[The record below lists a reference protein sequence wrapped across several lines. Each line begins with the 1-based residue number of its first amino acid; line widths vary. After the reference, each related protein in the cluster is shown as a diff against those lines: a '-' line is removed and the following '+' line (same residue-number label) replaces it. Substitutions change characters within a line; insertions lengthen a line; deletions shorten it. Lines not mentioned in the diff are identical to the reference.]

1 MKILKIASLL
11 TICSALLAHAEE
23 HTPILAVVVSAQ
35 QNSDNLKLSPNSLK
49 LIYLRKQLYW
59 PNGKRIFPV
68 NLYTEHSIRS
78 QFSQSV
84 LGSLPKQQIDYWNGL
99 YFNGIQPPHSVN
111 SEEAVLRYIAQTPY
125 AIGYVDACAVDE
137 RVKAVLWIS
146 DETIRMNAPEKLT
159 CNSNLQD

>member
-1 MKILKIASLL
+1 MKILKIAALL
-11 TICSALLAHAEE
+11 TIFSVLLAHAEE

-125 AIGYVDACAVDE
+125 AIGYVDACLVDS
-137 RVKAVLWIS
+137 RVRPILWIDNDQIAANS
-146 DETIRMNAPEKLT
+146 PE
-159 CNSNLQD
+159 NLQCQ

>member
-23 HTPILAVVVSAQ
+23 QTPILAVVVSAQ

-125 AIGYVDACAVDE
+125 AIGYVDACLVDS
-137 RVKAVLWIS
+137 RVRPILWIDNDQIAANS
-146 DETIRMNAPEKLT
+146 PE
-159 CNSNLQD
+159 NLQCQ

>member
-23 HTPILAVVVSAQ
+23 QTPILAVVVSAQ